1 MYYNIS
7 AGHLECKTLTRK
19 KKATLAEDVLFDNPG
34 SASEKLNSIAII
46 IIQIPSPKD
55 PHIMGRRRPTRS
67 RKNVGNSEPMMNIVL
82 MTPPRSKARL
92 RSRPTLI
99 CKTDVM

>member
-1 MYYNIS
+1 MYWTVS
-7 AGHLECKTLTRK
+7 TTQVVFKGLTKK
-19 KKATLAEDVLFDNPG
+19 KKATLADEVRLDNPE
-34 SASEKLNSIAII
+34 SASEKLSNIAII
-46 IIQIPSPKD
+46 IMQMPSPSD

-67 RKNVGNSEPMMNIVL
+67 RKNVGKSEPMMNIVL
-82 MTPPRSKARL
+82 MTPPSNSAKL